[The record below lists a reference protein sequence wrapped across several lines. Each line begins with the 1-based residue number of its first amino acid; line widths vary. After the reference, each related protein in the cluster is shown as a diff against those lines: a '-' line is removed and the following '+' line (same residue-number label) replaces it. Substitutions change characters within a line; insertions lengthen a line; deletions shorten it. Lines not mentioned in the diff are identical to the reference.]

1 MSFVEPIDPA
11 GKRPGALAL
20 DGPGVWQGGALQ
32 QEDWQLAL
40 PAACCAELV
49 RVADLLKAHPLP
61 LTLLDPADYELDECR
76 QFMAQVKHMLAF
88 GSGLALVRDLP
99 LQQLDESA
107 AKQVYWLLSCLIE
120 RPVAQSFDAQLLYD
134 VIDTGQR
141 IDTRVRGDVTRQ
153 ELSWHTDYGFNHPPP
168 YIGLLVL
175 QTGRCGGVSRVA
187 SLLHA
192 HNEMIARHPQLL
204 ERLYRP
210 FCWNRQGEHPEGAAL
225 VHSFPI
231 FDRADGQVRGRFIKW
246 LLYRGY
252 ELAGEI
258 FDEQGKLALETL
270 FEIMS
275 ETRNHLCF
283 ELQAGQ
289 IQYMNNY
296 RVAHCRTEYEDFDE
310 VQRKRHLVRI
320 FLRDSGRRSYMG

>member
-1 MSFVEPIDPA
+1 MSVVEPIDPTRNA
-11 GKRPGALAL
+11 PGALAL
-20 DGPGVWQGGALQ
+20 GGPGVWRGDALQ
-32 QEDWQLAL
+32 PADWQLAL

-49 RVADLLKAHPLP
+49 QVTDLLKAHPLP
-61 LTLLDPADYELDECR
+61 LTLLDPADYELAECR
-76 QFMAQVKHMLAF
+76 QFMVRVKHMLAF
-88 GSGLALVRDLP
+88 GSGLALVSGLP
-99 LQQLDESA
+99 MQQLDESA

-120 RPVAQSFDAQLLYD
+120 RPVAQSFDAQMLYD

-141 IDTRVRGDVTRQ
+141 IGTRVRGDVTRQ

-175 QTGRCGGVSRVA
+175 QTARSGGISRVA

-192 HNEMIARHPQLL
+192 HNELSARHPLLL

-210 FCWNRQGEHPEGAAL
+210 FCWNRQGEHPDGAAL

-231 FDRADGQVRGRFIKW
+231 FDRADGEVRGRFIKW

-252 ELAGEI
+252 ELAGEV
-258 FDEQGKLALETL
+258 FDEQGKLALQTL

-275 ETRNHLCF
+275 EASNHLCF

-310 VQRKRHLVRI
+310 AQRKRHLVRI